1 MLCPLS
7 TQAFSLKPD
16 SPMLT
21 TYEGL
26 HITLIPNGTAVMM
39 PGSFD
44 IRSKSGK
51 HIRTYQ
57 NKLQLLTPIEH
68 TLPCAERVVPIL
80 SPITVG

>member
-1 MLCPLS
+1 MLRPLS

-26 HITLIPNGTAVMM
+26 HIILILSGTAVMM
-39 PGSFD
+39 PGSFG
-44 IRSKSGK
+44 IRSESGK
-51 HIRTYQ
+51 CTRIYK
-57 NKLQLLTPIEH
+57 NSLQSLTPVEH
-68 TLPCAERVVPIL
+68 TLRCAGRVVPIL